1 MLRAIL
7 PPKIVRRD
15 AVWAIHMLSAAIL
28 LLPWGLWLILP
39 FHAFSSGPGY
49 RTLDVLAPEFVWGV
63 VFSMIGASLYV
74 GTVLGHKRVQLWA
87 AGLATLAFALIALS
101 FLWGAPY
108 GVGFL
113 TFIIPSAANYWAL
126 RRLVN

>member
-7 PPKIVRRD
+7 PPKVVRRD
-15 AVWAIHMLSAAIL
+15 AVWAIHMLSAAML
-28 LLPWGLWLILP
+28 LLPWGVWLMLP
-39 FHAFSSGPGY
+39 LHTFETGLAYRTMAVIAPETAWGAAFSVVG
-49 RTLDVLAPEFVWGV
+49 TL
-63 VFSMIGASLYV
+63 LYV

-87 AGLATLAFALIALS
+87 AGLSTMAFGLIALS

-113 TFIIPSAANYWAL
+113 TFIIPAIANYWAL